1 MLSMSWAV
9 NGEVTRTG
17 ATMAMALSTLN
28 VGCIV
33 LGMSVCLSAARI
45 TAFFP
50 KRKETGIAHYT
61 RPGKVSDSDHAANF
75 FGWYTLRM
83 NIFRGEING

>member
-1 MLSMSWAV
+1 MSISCAANGAV
-9 NGEVTRTG
+9 IRTG
-17 ATMAMALSTLN
+17 ATMAMALRALN

-50 KRKETGIAHYT
+50 KRKEVGIAHYT

-83 NIFRGEING
+83 NVFRGKING